1 MKFVLLLGPQAVG
14 KMTIGQELERLT
26 GMKLFHNHQ
35 TIDLL
40 LPYFDFSKPAHH
52 RLKDLIRREMF
63 KEMAVSDLEGV
74 LFTFLCLFGVE
85 GGGIEF
91 IEETVALFEEAGS
104 DVYIVELEASVATR
118 LMRNKTENR
127 LAHKFTKRDLAAS
140 ENDLLETADG
150 YRTSSL
156 PGELPYPNYF
166 RLDTEGR
173 SAAESAEAICARFGW
188 SYNPVGQ
195 K

>member
-63 KEMAVSDLEGV
+63 KDMAVSDLEGV

-85 GGGIEF
+85 GGGI
-91 IEETVALFEEAGS
+91 
-104 DVYIVELEASVATR
+104 
-118 LMRNKTENR
+118 
-127 LAHKFTKRDLAAS
+127 
-140 ENDLLETADG
+140 
-150 YRTSSL
+150 
-156 PGELPYPNYF
+156 
-166 RLDTEGR
+166 
-173 SAAESAEAICARFGW
+173 
-188 SYNPVGQ
+188 
-195 K
+195 